1 MGAYYRNSFP
11 RLRVIH
17 SRMLTSRQRVLKT
30 LSANLIQINLVVTLW
45 SLFTCLNYVINPFVN
60 LLLLLS
66 NLVWQKALSQNEK
79 SKCRTNLQKNDKQ
92 CVKNYRPVS
101 LLPICSKV
109 FEHII
114 YDFMFQYF
122 IENNFISENQPG
134 FITGDSYVNQL

>member
-122 IENNFISENQPG
+122 IENNFIFENQPG

>member
-79 SKCRTNLQKNDKQ
+79 SKCRTNLQKNDK
-92 CVKNYRPVS
+92 PVS